1 VALNNLGMGFLF
13 TARDLASG
21 VMRRIGMGLRRLG
34 GSGRAAGAAI
44 SAGLGVAAAGA
55 ITLAA
60 GVGTLMGAW
69 SAARAAGQFEQTMAR
84 VGALARAS
92 AADLDRLTEAAI
104 QAGIETQFSPT
115 EAAEGLAELAV
126 RGFQTQEAIDALQGT
141 LDLAAGGQISVAQSS
156 ATLGAALR
164 AFSLNAD
171 QAGITTD
178 QLLRISNVTAL
189 QANELELALGNV
201 ARGAG
206 VARQSIEEML
216 PAIGLVRNTGV
227 QASVAASSVSSALLF
242 MARRASQ
249 FDQVLGRTNSL
260 VDESTGQFRD
270 FMDVVL
276 ETSTALES
284 QYTNQTDRARVAT
297 ELFGRFGLTAFSA
310 ISRQLTNG
318 IRNAEG
324 QIVRGAEAINFLRK
338 SMRGAEGAAAEFR
351 ERLLN
356 TFQGQVILLRG
367 TMQTLATVV
376 GGPFGQ
382 AFMPILALVRH
393 AANATIRFFRAIPE
407 SGRRAIAILIMIGGV
422 FATGAGAATLLGL
435 AVAILIPFLKV
446 MLITLAVLAVA
457 LGGFIIGI
465 TAVVAALGA
474 LYVAYRRNI
483 GGFGDYVRAQVQ
495 RIQIIWS
502 TLVDLF
508 THGGVRE
515 GSKILAPQ
523 NRGLLQFALNVYAI
537 GRRLMAFFRGVRKG
551 FDEGFQRVL
560 PAVNAMLDA
569 LRDLG
574 RAFGFL
580 SDEQSRSLVTANS
593 MEDFMSTGAR
603 LGSELA
609 RGIGMVANA
618 IGVVADVWRGFV
630 EGWDVFMQMAGPG
643 IELLIGPLQEMWTQL
658 SSIITPMGELL
669 GLTTHNR
676 DGSASFGEVL
686 AGIAGFLVGGFAS
699 ALGVIVRV
707 FMLVVNAIRLVVL
720 GFRSLWAAGEVV
732 IEALSAGFQN
742 MADGIM
748 VALGRLVEFLGSIA
762 QRIPPGL
769 RPRQLDD
776 LIRAGQQMGVDA
788 RQRQARIQE
797 RAAGVQ
803 AFGMERFGP
812 ESELSQASEQ
822 LMRDFGRTFTAGVEE
837 SMAAYRPA
845 VAEREPSPTDAE
857 AATRARSGGGGGGE
871 AVASAVERLAREQ
884 RRTNEQPIVIQ
895 VVVDGE
901 VVDEQR
907 RTRGEAAGRQ
917 VGTGG

>member
-21 VMRRIGMGLRRLG
+21 VMRRIGVGLRSLG
-34 GSGRAAGAAI
+34 GSGRAAGAMI

-92 AADLDRLTEAAI
+92 AADLRRLTDAAI
-104 QAGIETQFSPT
+104 EAGIATQFSPT

-126 RGFQTQEAIDALQGT
+126 RGFQTQEAIDALRGT

-164 AFSLNAD
+164 AFSLDAS
-171 QAGITTD
+171 QAAITTD

-242 MARRASQ
+242 MARRADR
-249 FDQVLGRTNSL
+249 FDQILGRTNSL
-260 VDESTGQFRD
+260 VDESTGEFRD
-270 FMDVVL
+270 FMDVIL

-284 QYTNQTDRARVAT
+284 RYTNQADRARVAT

-356 TFQGQVILLRG
+356 TFQGQVTLLRG

-393 AANATIRFFRAIPE
+393 AANATIRFFRAIPA
-407 SGRRAIAILIMIGGV
+407 SAQRAIAILIMIGGL
-422 FATGAGAATLLGL
+422 FATGAGAATLLGIAI
-435 AVAILIPFLKV
+435 AVLIPFLKV
-446 MLITLAVLAVA
+446 MLITLAVMTVTLAG
-457 LGGFIIGI
+457 LFIGI

-474 LYVAYRRNI
+474 LYIAYRRNI
-483 GGFGDYVRAQVQ
+483 GGFGDYVRGQVQ

-537 GRRLMAFFRGVRKG
+537 GQRVISYVRGIGKG
-551 FDEGFQRVL
+551 FMDGLELVRPTIQSM
-560 PAVNAMLDA
+560 VNA
-569 LRDLG
+569 LRDLA
-574 RAFGFL
+574 RAFGFMG
-580 SDEQSRSLVTANS
+580 SESARSRVTA
-593 MEDFMSTGAR
+593 ESTQTFFERGAE
-603 LGSELA
+603 LGETLA
-609 RGIGMVANA
+609 RVV
-618 IGVVADVWRGFV
+618 GVVAEAVRGLARYWLGLVQGLQLAWRL
-630 EGWDVFMQMAGPG
+630 AAPG
-643 IELLIGPLQEMWTQL
+643 IILLRASLEELFTQL
-658 SSIITPMGELL
+658 GRILAPLGEML
-669 GLTTHNR
+669 GLTTNAG
-676 DGSASFGEVL
+676 DGFVGLGEAV
-686 AGIAGFLVGGFAS
+686 AAVAGFMVGAFANTLS
-699 ALGVIVRV
+699 IIVRLIMV
-707 FMLVVNAIRLVVL
+707 VVNAIRLVIL
-720 GFRSLWAAGEVV
+720 GFQTMWNVGATIVDGIAT
-732 IEALSAGFQN
+732 AFQN
-742 MADGIM
+742 MADAVM
-748 VALGRLVEFLGSIA
+748 VAVLSVIDVLGRAA
-762 QRIPPGL
+762 QAIPPQF
-769 RPRQLDD
+769 RPGFAND
-776 LIRAGQQMGVDA
+776 LIRAGQQA
-788 RQRQARIQE
+788 RAGRAQLAANMAERTTALGARTT
-797 RAAGVQ
+797 
-803 AFGMERFGP
+803 ERF
-812 ESELSQASEQ
+812 QAMAPGAVQ
-822 LMRDFGRTFTAGVEE
+822 LGEDIGRTFTAGFSEA
-837 SMAAYRPA
+837 MAAARPA
-845 VAEREPSPTDAE
+845 VAEREPAPGGAE
-857 AATRARSGGGGGGE
+857 AAAGRPAARGGE
-871 AVASAVERLAREQ
+871 EVTNALAGLAREQ
-884 RRTNEQPIVIQ
+884 RRANEQPIVIQ